1 MTMQLRAGTLAAALI
16 VCASA
21 AGAQQVSASTT
32 TSTNGC
38 VTRRAVIDTATSA
51 ARVNVGGG
59 STAQNDVTINN
70 AKSKS
75 TEVSANEEA
84 KVDSSR
90 VADIPARNS
99 DRRAVK
105 VNVGG
110 GSVPITKTN
119 GSGTGASANGS
130 VAPPTCPDSMSR
142 P

>member
-1 MTMQLRAGTLAAALI
+1 MQLRAGTLAAALI
-16 VCASA
+16 LCASA

-32 TSTNGC
+32 TTTNQC
-38 VTRRAVIDTATSA
+38 VPRRAVIDTTTSA

-59 STAQNDVTINN
+59 STAQNEPTVNN
-70 AKSKS
+70 ATSKS
-75 TEVSANEEA
+75 TQVSANEHA
-84 KVDSSR
+84 TVDSSR
-90 VADIPARNS
+90 VANIPARNS

-130 VAPPTCPDSMSR
+130 VALPTCPDSMSHR
-142 P
+142 